1 MHEDGGSAGTPSVR
15 PNRARRR
22 EDSGPLPGPGSRKGW
37 RCASLP
43 ADPRSLTVES
53 LSGEREMKVRLFFA
67 FSGSGGTLLGSTRC
81 LCCLAVQRAA
91 AAGTFPLRLGLR
103 VDSSGLS
110 CLLRATLSPGRC
122 PNAFLVRKMADT
134 PRAAG
139 HDGAGYGIRLVLA
152 CWART
157 TGGRVIASVPANMTW
172 LVVCKLSLSLSLSL
186 SFSLS
191 LPLPSQR
198 LSRAPGNLHN
208 QRNAWRLGVCGF
220 SCAPSAAHDV

>member
-1 MHEDGGSAGTPSVR
+1 MKTGAPQAHPRSAR

-53 LSGEREMKVRLFFA
+53 LSGEREMKVRLLFA

-172 LVVCKLSLSLSLSL
+172 LVVCQLSLFLSLSPAPIPKAVASARQS
-186 SFSLS
+186 
-191 LPLPSQR
+191 PQPKKRMEAWGVR
-198 LSRAPGNLHN
+198 LLLRAL
-208 QRNAWRLGVCGF
+208 R
-220 SCAPSAAHDV
+220 SA